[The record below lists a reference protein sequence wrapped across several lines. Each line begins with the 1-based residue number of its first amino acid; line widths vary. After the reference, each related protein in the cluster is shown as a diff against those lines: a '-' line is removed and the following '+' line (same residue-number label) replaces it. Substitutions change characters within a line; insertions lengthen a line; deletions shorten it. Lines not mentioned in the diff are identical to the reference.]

1 MNKSVRFLIY
11 ALILVTVARYATFS
25 AAAEGIGVASAV
37 VNQVTGSYGGRTQ
50 PLAVGNAVFSN
61 ERIRTSDAS
70 SAQLLLLDKTSLSI
84 GPHAELALDRFVYNP
99 NRSTGRVVVNAA
111 QGAFRFITGSQNPTD
126 YTIRTPVASV
136 GIRGTILDLLISGD
150 PVLGYTLTVILVQG
164 SAIITLPT
172 AQQLDLS
179 KPGTAYVLTSAGGIQ
194 GPVQW
199 DGTIVSAARGVSFP
213 LYGWYFQG
221 EQQPN
226 GLPQTQIGNID
237 QLNAIIAQQLSN
249 LTQPKSHENPYPP
262 PGDSFLR

>member
-1 MNKSVRFLIY
+1 MYNSVRFLVY
-11 ALILVTVARYATFS
+11 AAILVTVTRYVTIP

-111 QGAFRFITGSQNPTD
+111 QGAFRFITGSQNPSD
-126 YTIRTPVASV
+126 YTIKTPVASI

-150 PVLGYTLTVILVQG
+150 PISGYTLTVVLVEG
-164 SAIITLPT
+164 GGIITLP
-172 AQQLDLS
+172 AGQQLNMT
-179 KPGTAYVLTSAGGIQ
+179 KPGTAYVITSAGGIQ
-194 GPVQW
+194 GPIQW
-199 DGTIVSAARGVSFP
+199 DGTIVSAAGGVSFP

-226 GLPQTQIGNID
+226 GLPPTQVGNID

-249 LTQPKSHENPYPP
+249 LTQPKSHETPPPP
-262 PGDSFLR
+262 PGDNFLR

>member
-1 MNKSVRFLIY
+1 MNKSARFLFY
-11 ALILVTVARYATFS
+11 ATIIVTVARCATIS

-37 VNQVTGSYGGRTQ
+37 VNQVEGSYGGRSHA
-50 PLAVGNAVFSN
+50 LAVGNAVFSN

-99 NRSTGRVVVNAA
+99 DRSTGRVVVNATK
-111 QGAFRFITGSQNPTD
+111 GAFRFITGSQNPTN
-126 YTIRTPVASV
+126 YTIKTPVASL

-150 PVLGYTLTVILVQG
+150 PVSGYTLTVILVEG
-164 SAIITLPT
+164 SAIITLPSG
-172 AQQLDLS
+172 QQLDLT

-199 DGTIVSAARGVSFP
+199 DGSIVSAAGGVSFP

-221 EQQPN
+221 EQPPN

-249 LTQPKSHENPYPP
+249 LVQPESHGTPTPP
-262 PGDSFLR
+262 SDNGR